1 MGKNSDKEI
10 IKTYL
15 TLLCSL
21 SEFENKQIATKPR
34 KIREESSAPVKRQ
47 QQLYKL
53 FLEKPLKDSEIWAKF
68 FRQLKQT
75 YFYR

>member
-53 FLEKPLKDSEIWAKF
+53 FLENLSKTVKFGQSFLDS
-68 FRQLKQT
+68 
-75 YFYR
+75 

>member
-15 TLLCSL
+15 TLLFSL

-53 FLEKPLKDSEIWAKF
+53 FLENLSKTVKFGQSFLDS
-68 FRQLKQT
+68 
-75 YFYR
+75 

>member
-53 FLEKPLKDSEIWAKF
+53 FLENLSKTVKF
-68 FRQLKQT
+68 GQSFLGS
-75 YFYR
+75 